1 MDNNKLTLI
10 LTATI
15 DPRGMH
21 FLKRNNVN
29 DRLNDYKKSFSFW
42 CNRKD
47 LKNIIFIENSGYDLD
62 YFKKYAEEIKDKKIE
77 IISSN
82 INDTYDKKLGKGY
95 GEHLCYQEI
104 IKNSKIL
111 KDAEHFIIVTGR
123 HIISNFEKIYQEFI
137 FSKSDICLNLI
148 DNLKFADANIYYGT
162 LNFFKNYVIPETAN
176 INDTAGKWL
185 EHCVADATLKAT
197 AEGMK
202 FKQLATHPD
211 VIGFIGTNNK
221 VRKIRYIKKIRLFFF
236 GILKR
241 YFISHKKY

>member
-62 YFKKYAEEIKDKKIE
+62 YFKNYAEKIKDKKIE

-104 IKNSKIL
+104 IKNFG
-111 KDAEHFIIVTGR
+111 EHVGI
-123 HIISNFEKIYQEFI
+123 
-137 FSKSDICLNLI
+137 LNL
-148 DNLKFADANIYYGT
+148 
-162 LNFFKNYVIPETAN
+162 YV
-176 INDTAGKWL
+176 
-185 EHCVADATLKAT
+185 
-197 AEGMK
+197 
-202 FKQLATHPD
+202 
-211 VIGFIGTNNK
+211 
-221 VRKIRYIKKIRLFFF
+221 
-236 GILKR
+236 
-241 YFISHKKY
+241 

>member
-1 MDNNKLTLI
+1 MKDTNLTLI

-15 DPRGMH
+15 DPRGML

-29 DRLNDYKKSFSFW
+29 DRLDDYKKSFSFW
-42 CNRKD
+42 CNREEINK
-47 LKNIIFIENSGYDLD
+47 IIFIENSGYDLD
-62 YFKKYAEEIKDKKIE
+62 YFKDYAEKINNKKIE

-82 INDTYDKKLGKGY
+82 INDSYDKKLGKGY
-95 GEHLCYQEI
+95 GEYLCYKEI
-104 IKNSKIL
+104 INKSKIL
-111 KDAEHFIIVTGR
+111 NQTDYFIIVTGR
-123 HIISNFEKIYQEFI
+123 HIISNFEKIYKEFI
-137 FSKSDICLNLI
+137 DSESDICLNLI

-162 LNFFKNYVIPETAN
+162 LNFFKNYVVPETKKV
-176 INDTAGKWL
+176 NDTEEKWL
-185 EHCVADATLKAT
+185 EHCVADATLKAV
-197 AEGMK
+197 ADGMK

-221 VRKIRYIKKIRLFFF
+221 VRKIRYLKKLRLYFF